1 MQVQLA
7 TQFAT
12 RETKEALTKR
22 EVDDDVVCAEVARHV
37 ARRRGEVRGRRTPLG
52 RVDLLGAIG
61 DVRGDA
67 LVVARPEPD
76 LDARVRALHRVEAAT
91 VVVEREPVRLRGPV
105 EHGAARV
112 SGRRDVAVRLHGMTG
127 HLARTAHRAACGLG
141 SMMSAMEGRGE
152 GKAGAPAVVWSVIW
166 LVPWPLTPSTMSISP
181 AERSPSGLVKLS
193 NARIGKNTNLA
204 RASSRRTPRAR
215 ARF

>member
-12 RETKEALTKR
+12 RETKEARTKR
-22 EVDDDVVCAEVARHV
+22 KVDDNVVCAEVARHV
-37 ARRRGEVRGRRTPLG
+37 ARRRGEVRGWCTPLG
-52 RVDLLGAIG
+52 RVDLLGALG

-112 SGRRDVAVRLHGMTG
+112 AGRRDVAVRLHRVAG
-127 HLARTAHRAACGLG
+127 HLARTAHRAACGWRN
-141 SMMSAMEGRGE
+141 MVNMTERRGD
-152 GKAGAPAVVWSVIW
+152 GKVGAPAVV
-166 LVPWPLTPSTMSISP
+166 
-181 AERSPSGLVKLS
+181 
-193 NARIGKNTNLA
+193 
-204 RASSRRTPRAR
+204 
-215 ARF
+215 